1 MPLDHVPATTL
12 ENLAE
17 DLAQITARWWT
28 AIATQNL
35 EQVRSLLISGFDPD
49 SLHPDSAMTAL
60 EIAAEKGALTLIQTL
75 LQAGA
80 LLDAGELSPL
90 GLAAQRGDLA
100 ALEMLL
106 RAQPGPSLADKCDAL
121 MMATS
126 SDQPQI
132 VQRLLAAGALADS
145 MVWEGGTALHYATDR
160 GHTAVVDALLAAGAE
175 VNLADP
181 DQGWTPLMYAAYDDR
196 ADIAQRLI
204 AAGADLNARDPQG
217 RTPLI
222 LAAEACSAQVAE
234 ILIAAGADT
243 QAMDENGNS
252 AASWVDPCET
262 SEAAPRPL
270 TLEALHEEIL
280 AEQSYADDLETSLQQ
295 LAKAVQTLES
305 VEKSGRS
312 RIAQLLGHR

>member
-1 MPLDHVPATTL
+1 MPLDNIQATAL
-12 ENLAE
+12 E
-17 DLAQITARWWT
+17 DLAQMTARWWT

-35 EQVRSLLISGFDPD
+35 EQVRSLLARGFDPD

-60 EIAAEKGALTLIQTL
+60 EMAAEKGALSLIQIL

-100 ALEMLL
+100 VLEMLL
-106 RAQPGPSLADKCDAL
+106 RAEPAPNLAEKCDAL

-132 VQRLLAAGALADS
+132 VQRLLAAGALPNS

-160 GHTAVVDALLAAGAE
+160 GHTAVVNILLAAGAE

-196 ADIAQRLI
+196 ADIAQQLI

-222 LAAEACSAQVAE
+222 LAAEACSAHVAE

-243 QAMDENGNS
+243 QAIDENGNS
-252 AASWVDPCET
+252 AASWVNTYEMG
-262 SEAAPRPL
+262 EAAPRFL
-270 TLEALHEEIL
+270 TLETLHDEIL
-280 AEQSYADDLETSLQQ
+280 TEQSYPDLETSLQQ

-312 RIAQLLGHR
+312 RIAQLLSHR